1 MNNTEAPVRRKQT
14 ERTAAMRIRLL
25 DATIDLI
32 SEIGW
37 ANTSMQ
43 RICERAGVSRG
54 AQTHHFPT
62 RESLL
67 IASVHEILSRY
78 QRDLDVELQSPES
91 PRFNLRE
98 FFEFLWDACFNDALV
113 VCWMEAMVAA
123 RHDAS
128 LRQVVKTTDQKSV
141 LAIKETGNKIVR
153 GTQPNPITP
162 EVQTAD
168 ILELTIYLL
177 RGFVIQDG
185 VHNSRADYDRLY
197 NLWVKLI
204 LPILES

>member
-14 ERTAAMRIRLL
+14 ERTAAMRTRLL
-25 DATIDLI
+25 NATLDLI
-32 SEIGW
+32 SEGGW
-37 ANTSMQ
+37 ANASMQ

-78 QRDLDVELQSPES
+78 QHYLDLKLQGQGEPQL
-91 PRFNLRE
+91 NLRE
-98 FFEFLWDACFNDALV
+98 FFDFLWDACFNDALV
-113 VCWMEAMVAA
+113 VCWIEAMVAA
-123 RHDAS
+123 RHDAP
-128 LRQVVKTTDQKSV
+128 LRQVARTTDQKSL
-141 LAIKETGNKIVR
+141 LAIKETGNTIAR
-153 GTQPNPITP
+153 GTQPEPITP
-162 EVQTAD
+162 EGQAAD
-168 ILELTIYLL
+168 IVELTVYLL

-185 VHNSRADYDRLY
+185 VHHSRADHERLY
-197 NLWVKLI
+197 NLWVKLV